1 MVSAA
6 LGGVSLRTA
15 TWWGKNKIYTTTPSS
30 HITCWSDS
38 LEVVSELGSV
48 EIAKTGQWD
57 GTVIGLVAGQNH
69 AKLGVSISKNVALS
83 IFGDMN
89 QEGATL
95 KSDGCDTSQNGR
107 GGLFFVVEN
116 KTLTDGMK
124 LLLKGKT
131 AGTSEADDD

>member
-1 MVSAA
+1 
-6 LGGVSLRTA
+6 
-15 TWWGKNKIYTTTPSS
+15 
-30 HITCWSDS
+30 
-38 LEVVSELGSV
+38 LGSV

-57 GTVIGLVAGQNH
+57 GTLIGLVAGQNH

-95 KSDGCDTSQNGR
+95 KSDGCSTSQNGR

-116 KTLTDGMK
+116 KTLADGIK
-124 LLLKGKT
+124 LLLNGKT
-131 AGTSEADDD
+131 AGTSEANDND

>member
-1 MVSAA
+1 
-6 LGGVSLRTA
+6 
-15 TWWGKNKIYTTTPSS
+15 
-30 HITCWSDS
+30 
-38 LEVVSELGSV
+38 
-48 EIAKTGQWD
+48 
-57 GTVIGLVAGQNH
+57 
-69 AKLGVSISKNVALS
+69 
-83 IFGDMN
+83 MN